1 MKSLC
6 IALLSLI
13 IFSGCN
19 VTESYLISVSPSAYT
34 NSTEVTGI
42 TTTGSVFTADQTI
55 NSILPNVDEHYSFQW
70 SDWNQDG
77 FNDLIAINRAGSKS
91 AVIYILDGSTGLKSF
106 LLQQPINFP
115 VTDAATDFAM
125 TRWDEDV
132 IPDLI
137 IFHRNGTSNVEVQI
151 LGGAADAE
159 HPAFFKTLTGFSLPF
174 SDPDNHLLFF
184 FRRL

>member
-1 MKSLC
+1 M
-6 IALLSLI
+6 
-13 IFSGCN
+13 
-19 VTESYLISVSPSAYT
+19 
-34 NSTEVTGI
+34 
-42 TTTGSVFTADQTI
+42 FTADQTI

-137 IFHRNGTSNVEVQI
+137 IFHRNGTSMWKCRYWAVQQMQSI
-151 LGGAADAE
+151 RL
-159 HPAFFKTLTGFSLPF
+159 SLK
-174 SDPDNHLLFF
+174 H
-184 FRRL
+184 